1 MATGVKTYE
10 VDIASNPSVIKVTA
24 NPTATNVA
32 EAFPVANISQ
42 VTPIFYDYTLAE
54 TATKDTQQ
62 ATYPYPRKTV
72 LVLETIDGK
81 KLSLELQ
88 SITNQPTW
96 NLGTQAALQTAAA
109 AINALL

>member
-24 NPTATNVA
+24 NPTATNVITTI
-32 EAFPVANISQ
+32 PVDNIVS
-42 VTPIFYDYTLAE
+42 VIPIFYDYTLAE
-54 TATKDTQQ
+54 TDTKQSQQ
-62 ATYPYPRKTV
+62 DTYPYPRKTV
-72 LVLETIDGK
+72 LVINLVDGSNLK
-81 KLSLELQ
+81 LELQ
-88 SITNQPTW
+88 SITNQATW

>member
-54 TATKDTQQ
+54 AATKDTQQ
-62 ATYPYPRKTV
+62 ATYPYPTKTV
-72 LVLETIDGK
+72 LILETIDGK

-88 SITNQPTW
+88 SITNQAAW
-96 NLGTQAALQTAAA
+96 SLGTQAALQAAAA